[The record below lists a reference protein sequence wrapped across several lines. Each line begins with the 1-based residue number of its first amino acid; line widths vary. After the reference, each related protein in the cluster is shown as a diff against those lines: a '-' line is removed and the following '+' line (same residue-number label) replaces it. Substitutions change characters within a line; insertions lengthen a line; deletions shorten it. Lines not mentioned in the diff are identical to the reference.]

1 VRAILITET
10 AGRTDQKAHRPKTVN
25 DSIKTGFSVGH
36 LPVGNLPSSTVLAPR
51 ESRTMSSFS
60 VIIGPI
66 AGAMSIVAVIPY
78 IISTLHGETKPHR
91 ITWWIL
97 SLLGL
102 IMSATHFAAGGG
114 STVWV
119 PLCGAIGQLL
129 IAILSLR
136 YGEGGWG
143 HLDRFCLAGVATSVV
158 LWQQLDSPILA
169 LGLTI
174 AIDFLGCLPTIQK
187 AWQDPE
193 SEDFYTWFVYSLSSG
208 LNLFAIHQWTFAI
221 ALLPIYLFGCT
232 TLITGLLVN
241 SHWRALEQK
250 YRFIQGVKLFQ
261 YDRVLL
267 FQLNGP
273 MVLKRSH
280 GIERGRLAM
289 RTANSIVIDLTN
301 VPFLGW
307 RSARKITATV
317 RYAHQQGLQIYI
329 VGPSPKIHRQ
339 LGRSGIFNLVRS
351 QDCIPDSQTALKRAM
366 GRLKGS
372 QQLLTQPALQLF

>member
-1 VRAILITET
+1 
-10 AGRTDQKAHRPKTVN
+10 
-25 DSIKTGFSVGH
+25 
-36 LPVGNLPSSTVLAPR
+36 
-51 ESRTMSSFS
+51 MSSFS
-60 VIIGPI
+60 ATIIPAIGPI
-66 AGAMSIVAVIPY
+66 AGAMSIFAVIPY
-78 IISTLHGETKPHR
+78 IISTLRGETKPHR

-119 PLCGAIGQLL
+119 PLCGAIGQLFV
-129 IAILSLR
+129 AILSLR

-143 HLDRFCLAGVATSVV
+143 NLDRFCLAGVATSVV
-158 LWQQLDSPILA
+158 LWQQFDSPILA

-187 AWQDPE
+187 ALHDPE
-193 SEDFYTWFVYSLSSG
+193 SEDFYTWLVYSLSSG
-208 LNLFAIHQWTFAI
+208 LNLFAIPQWTFTI
-221 ALLPIYLFGCT
+221 ALLPVYLFACT
-232 TLITGLLVN
+232 TLIVTLLIN
-241 SHWRALEQK
+241 SHFRALERK
-250 YRFIQGVKLFQ
+250 YRFVQGVKLFQ

-289 RTANSIVIDLTN
+289 RSANSVVLDLTG

-307 RSARKITATV
+307 RSTHKIATMV
-317 RYAHQQGLQIYI
+317 KYAHQQGLQVYI
-329 VGPSPKIHRQ
+329 VGPNPKIYRQ
-339 LGRSGIFNLVRS
+339 LGRSGVLKLVRS
-351 QDCIPDSQTALKRAM
+351 QNCVSDAQTALKRAM
-366 GRLKGS
+366 GRIKDAKQILAE
-372 QQLLTQPALQLF
+372 PALQLF